1 MVKKNNNK
9 TKQNTKQKTKQK
21 GGTNV
26 FSAGINLVVQSVDL
40 GASMFTAIGGI
51 MSMPADLKRAVPP
64 PEKRAPAPPA
74 QAPPK
79 KMPEFDRG
87 GIEGSL

>member
-1 MVKKNNNK
+1 MVKNK
-9 TKQNTKQKTKQK
+9 KSKKIKQD

-40 GASMFTAIGGI
+40 GVSMFNAVGGI
-51 MSMPADLKRAVPP
+51 MTMPADLARAVPP
-64 PEKRAPAPPA
+64 PEKKAPAPPA

-79 KMPEFDRG
+79 KMPAFNKSAAT
-87 GIEGSL
+87 GSL